1 MKTRRHTDLTVDI
14 ADRRVTVTLT
24 DAARAALAG
33 RSTPLV
39 AEAEVLFSCLIRKRL
54 TFRDHD
60 ADQLSWPVSDD
71 LHVAVRPVLYELC
84 KPEPDA
90 SEPPIVDFV
99 VDDITALLPGSITVD
114 HVDGAWTGS
123 FHY

>member
-1 MKTRRHTDLTVDI
+1 MKTRKHTELAAEI
-14 ADRRVTVTLT
+14 AHRRVTVTLT
-24 DAARAALAG
+24 DAAQAALAD
-33 RSTPLV
+33 RTKPLV

-60 ADQLSWPVSDD
+60 ADQLSWPVSDV

-84 KPEPDA
+84 KPEPGA
-90 SEPPIVDFV
+90 TEPPIVDFV
-99 VDDITALLPGSITVD
+99 VDDITALLPGSITID